1 MIVIQHI
8 ITLWSKKS
16 RGMPDAE
23 IRTAVPHKLLLPD
36 APQPLPHAFAH
47 KVIAEE
53 GNDFQL
59 NQTTLLPE
67 PAQHYWSFQFQQQA
81 DQLEIWFT
89 YSRTE
94 HGAPD
99 RGSYS
104 RLLFSLKQNQTGAFS
119 INGRFSSYDDQ
130 YYASHSVNLGFVD
143 RFQDNLFL
151 TQTPEYSVDL
161 RATLF

>member
-1 MIVIQHI
+1 
-8 ITLWSKKS
+8 
-16 RGMPDAE
+16 MPDAE

>member
-23 IRTAVPHKLLLPD
+23 KRNAVPHKLLLPD
-36 APQPLPHAFAH
+36 APQPLPHVFAH

-59 NQTTLLPE
+59 KQTTLFPE
-67 PAQHYWSFQFQQQA
+67 PAQQYWSFQFQQQA

-151 TQTPEYSVDL
+151 TQTPEHSIDL